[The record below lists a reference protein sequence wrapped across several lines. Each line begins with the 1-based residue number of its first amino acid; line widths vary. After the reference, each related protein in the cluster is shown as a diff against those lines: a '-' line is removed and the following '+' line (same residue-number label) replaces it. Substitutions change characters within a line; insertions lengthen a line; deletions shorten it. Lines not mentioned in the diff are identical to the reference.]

1 MIKKT
6 MRTTKW
12 LSQDGGKRLI
22 WVISNASEREKHEG
36 TRSEIK
42 IRVNSLST
50 LYFLK
55 NITID
60 NNFSGIICLEFILN
74 PKSGSN
80 SHPYI
85 THRMTY

>member
-12 LSQDGGKRLI
+12 LSQDRGKEVNMGYFKCFR
-22 WVISNASEREKHEG
+22 ERENYKG

-42 IRVNSLST
+42 IRVNSVST

-80 SHPYI
+80 SHP
-85 THRMTY
+85 